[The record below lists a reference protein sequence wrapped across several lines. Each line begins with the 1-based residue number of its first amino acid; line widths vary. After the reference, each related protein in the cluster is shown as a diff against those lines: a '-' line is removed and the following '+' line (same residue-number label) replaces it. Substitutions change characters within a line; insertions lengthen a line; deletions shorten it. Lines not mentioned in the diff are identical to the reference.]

1 MFGKR
6 RRLGFGQPVEPDLP
20 ITPMLDMSFQLLF
33 YFVVTFKVMPTEGQ
47 IPLTLPREEGGPSPA
62 VPSVLDDE
70 PEEVVVQVT
79 AADNGAVAGITL
91 RTGRAVADVEKL
103 GAEPAAY
110 FTRLQ
115 ALAK

>member
-47 IPLTLPREEGGPSPA
+47 IPLTLPREEGGPSASASSPA
-62 VPSVLDDE
+62 RTESWRRAP
-70 PEEVVVQVT
+70 PCT
-79 AADNGAVAGITL
+79 GFRKRAAKG
-91 RTGRAVADVEKL
+91 
-103 GAEPAAY
+103 
-110 FTRLQ
+110 
-115 ALAK
+115 ALAVR